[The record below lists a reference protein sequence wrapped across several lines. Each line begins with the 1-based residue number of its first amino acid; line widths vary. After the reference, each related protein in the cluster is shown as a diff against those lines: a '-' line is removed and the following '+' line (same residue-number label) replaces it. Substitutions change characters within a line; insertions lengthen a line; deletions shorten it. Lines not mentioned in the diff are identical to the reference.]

1 MPRTYPAT
9 PLWVKLGL
17 AALAVSFVSWWAL
30 QRADRVGNE
39 HRLGVIASQIV
50 GHEVEV
56 QCPGPV
62 WRLIGWDSAEGKV
75 WFENGKPASETK
87 LSERACAELDALA
100 EGQRGDDL
108 ACIERT
114 RILCGR
120 NGVEVAMAVDTLT
133 HESFHMSGIADEAE
147 TECHS
152 LHKLAWTAQQLGA
165 TAAQGAAMAVAQY
178 DGTYQHMGD
187 AYRGPCD
194 RPA

>member
-17 AALAVSFVSWWAL
+17 AALAVSFVAWWVL

-50 GHEVEV
+50 GHDVEV

-75 WFENGKPASETK
+75 WFENGKPARETK

-100 EGQRGDDL
+100 EGRRGDEL

-120 NGVEVAMAVDTLT
+120 HGVEVAMAVDTLT
-133 HESFHMSGIADEAE
+133 H
-147 TECHS
+147 
-152 LHKLAWTAQQLGA
+152 
-165 TAAQGAAMAVAQY
+165 
-178 DGTYQHMGD
+178 
-187 AYRGPCD
+187 
-194 RPA
+194 